1 MSTSTSKRTGKPC
14 TVKLTD
20 DDVIAIVEG
29 LNLYECRPRT
39 ARDGGI
45 TALLVLRPLVSRYDE
60 IMLVRRAE
68 LRSAY
73 LAAQTRMR
81 MIHAHGTLAGDS
93 RQAIES
99 ADKLA
104 ALLGHVALKQGVSYE
119 CSRCGASGRAEAD
132 LNGPVFHLR
141 CGQPKDA
148 SS

>member
-1 MSTSTSKRTGKPC
+1 MSTSKRTGKLA

-29 LNLYECRPRT
+29 LNLYECRPR
-39 ARDGGI
+39 AVRDEGV
-45 TALLVLRPLVSRYDE
+45 TTLPALGPLVSRYDE
-60 IMLVRRAE
+60 IMLIKRAN
-68 LRSAY
+68 LRSEY

-81 MIHAHGTLAGDS
+81 MIHAHGTLAADS

-104 ALLGHVALKQGVSYE
+104 ALLGHVALKQGVNYE